1 MKRLPPQALRT
12 IYEGGD
18 ELRTVFDVLPVC
30 HFSAK
35 DYRGVEEG
43 GAGRFLTA
51 NRRFLEDKGLKE
63 PEDIRGRTD
72 FEFYPEDLVHQY
84 LAEDWR
90 VFRMG
95 QPLVSQPWLVV
106 EPTGQALIWTSS
118 KFPVFTD
125 DDQPMGIVC
134 VMYPADEEDGGY
146 IGSGRLTDVL
156 VHIQSN
162 LDRPLRHA
170 ELASQVGLSGSQLS
184 RLFRGKFGESVGQYI
199 KRVRLNAAASR
210 LLTSETSI
218 AEVAAHFSYYDPS
231 HFTRHFRE
239 FFGLSPREYRRA
251 GSTGRRSSG
260 GLGSNEI

>member
-1 MKRLPPQALRT
+1 MNKLSDGALRS
-12 IYEGGD
+12 IYHGDD
-18 ELRTVFDVLPVC
+18 ELRRVFDVLPVC

-35 DYRGVEEG
+35 DYRGVGRG
-43 GAGRFLTA
+43 GAGPFLTA
-51 NRRFLEDKGLKE
+51 NRRFLEDKGLKQVE
-63 PEDIRGRTD
+63 EIRGRTD

-90 VFRMG
+90 VFHMG
-95 QPLVSQPWLVV
+95 KPLVSQPWLVV

-125 DDQPMGIVC
+125 EGEPMGIVC
-134 VMYPADEEDGGY
+134 VMYPAEEKDGGY

-170 ELASQVGLSGSQLS
+170 ELAGLIGLSGSQLS
-184 RLFRGKFGESVGQYI
+184 RLFRSNFGESVGQYI

-210 LLTSETSI
+210 LLTSEGSI

-231 HFTRHFRE
+231 HFTRHFRD
-239 FFGLSPREYRRA
+239 FFGMSPREYRRQ
-251 GSTGRRSSG
+251 G
-260 GLGSNEI
+260 GG